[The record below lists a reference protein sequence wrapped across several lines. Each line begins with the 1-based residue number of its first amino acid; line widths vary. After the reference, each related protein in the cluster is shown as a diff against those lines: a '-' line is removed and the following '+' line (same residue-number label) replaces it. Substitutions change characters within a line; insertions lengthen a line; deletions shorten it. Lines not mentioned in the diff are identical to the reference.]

1 MEGKTVVISAPSG
14 AGKTSIVN
22 FLLSKIPSLN
32 FSVSACS
39 REKRLDEINGKDYY
53 FLNISEF
60 KSKIDKGDFL
70 EWEEV
75 YPDQYYGTLNSELE
89 RIWSENK
96 HVVFDIDVAGGINVK
111 NKFTSNCISIFILP
125 PSLTVLEK
133 RLSDRRS
140 ESLSSISKRIKKSEE
155 EISKNQYFDYVVL
168 NDDFTIA
175 CNEVLALVANFLK

>member
-75 YPDQYYGTLNSELE
+75 YPDQYYGTLNSELK

-111 NKFTSNCISIFILP
+111 NKFTSNCISIFIMP
-125 PSLTVLEK
+125 PSL
-133 RLSDRRS
+133 
-140 ESLSSISKRIKKSEE
+140 
-155 EISKNQYFDYVVL
+155 F
-168 NDDFTIA
+168 
-175 CNEVLALVANFLK
+175 